1 VEAGRNSTGSTAAK
15 VQVIEFGDFQC
26 PACGQAEPVV
36 ESFIAKYKGNKDV
49 NFSFR
54 NFPLPQHQYANVTAE
69 AAEAAGAQG
78 KYWEMHNKLYAEQT
92 VWAASN
98 DIMPLL
104 LSYATGLGLDV
115 EKFKSEV
122 SASKYK
128 DAIDSDKQAGTEAG
142 VNATPTFFINGK
154 KIEGV
159 PSSSDLENAVEAAL
173 H

>member
-1 VEAGRNSTGSTAAK
+1 
-15 VQVIEFGDFQC
+15 
-26 PACGQAEPVV
+26 
-36 ESFIAKYKGNKDV
+36 
-49 NFSFR
+49 
-54 NFPLPQHQYANVTAE
+54 
-69 AAEAAGAQG
+69 
-78 KYWEMHNKLYAEQT
+78 
-92 VWAASN
+92 
-98 DIMPLL
+98 MPLL